1 MERKNGLKNIPLGVL
16 AGLVAVILA
25 SGGATAWFTWR
36 ALNPPLPVAEFPPIE
51 PEIPADVPP
60 LDPTLPADSATDP
73 GTQPPS
79 TPTAPTELSG
89 QIFWLKDTGTGFDL
103 APEAIAI
110 APDSTPDA
118 KVGAAFEQLLSQQG
132 NPAEDAFTTIPPSTR
147 LLSAR
152 VEADGVYVDLSAEFA
167 TGGGSASMVGRLG
180 QVIYTA
186 TAFDPDAPV
195 WLFVDGEPLTLLGGE
210 GLEIDQPM
218 TRDDFTANFEL

>member
-16 AGLVAVILA
+16 ASLIAVVVA

-36 ALNPPLPVAEFPPIE
+36 ALNPPLPVAEFPPLE
-51 PEIPADVPP
+51 PDTPADGATP
-60 LDPTLPADSATDP
+60 LDPSVPADPTTQQP
-73 GTQPPS
+73 G
-79 TPTAPTELSG
+79 TPTAPTEING

-103 APEAIAI
+103 APEAITI
-110 APDSTPDA
+110 AADSTPDA
-118 KVGAAFEQLLSQQG
+118 QVSDAFEQLFSKQG

-152 VEADGVYVDLSAEFA
+152 VDADGIHVDLSAEFA

-180 QVIYTA
+180 QVFYTA
-186 TAFDPDAPV
+186 TAFDPGAPV
-195 WLFVDGEPLTLLGGE
+195 WLSVDGTPLTLLGGE

-218 TRDDFTANFEL
+218 TRDDFKANFDL